1 MTEAERTIT
10 TPDSADRPAE
20 PAEPAAEPAATVAE
34 PGGGSEAGTGIEDGA
49 GSEGGAEDGATAEG
63 RPAGAHRRQVAVL
76 LGVAVLAYLL
86 DLLSKIWVVHSL
98 EHHDPIDIFGHYLRL
113 DAIRNAGAAFG
124 LGQGMTIVFTVIA
137 AGVIVVIARLS
148 RRLHSLPWAIALGL
162 LLGGAFGNLTDRL
175 FRAPGSFQGRVVDF
189 IAPEHFAVFN
199 LADSAICCG
208 GALIVLL
215 SFRGVDPDGS
225 KHQD

>member
-1 MTEAERTIT
+1 VTEAERTIT
-10 TPDSADRPAE
+10 TPDPPDEAAEHAE
-20 PAEPAAEPAATVAE
+20 PSQAAPEA
-34 PGGGSEAGTGIEDGA
+34 EAGVQADAGA
-49 GSEGGAEDGATAEG
+49 GTAADAA
-63 RPAGAHRRQVAVL
+63 PAGPRSRRIPVL
-76 LGVAVLAYLL
+76 IGVAVLAYLL

-98 EHHDPIDIFGHYLRL
+98 EHHDPVNVFGHYLRF

-137 AGVIVVIARLS
+137 VGVIAVIVRLS
-148 RRLHSLPWAIALGL
+148 RRLYSLPWAIALGL
-162 LLGGAFGNLTDRL
+162 LLGGAFGNLTDRV

-189 IAPEHFAVFN
+189 IEPVHFAVFN

-215 SFRGVDPDGS
+215 SFRGVDPDGT
-225 KHQD
+225 KHQG

>member
-1 MTEAERTIT
+1 VTEAERTIT
-10 TPDSADRPAE
+10 TPDPPE
-20 PAEPAAEPAATVAE
+20 EAAEQAAPQA
-34 PGGGSEAGTGIEDGA
+34 GA
-49 GSEGGAEDGATAEG
+49 GVGAQLAAP
-63 RPAGAHRRQVAVL
+63 RSRRIAVL
-76 LGVAVLAYLL
+76 IGVAVLAYLL

-98 EHHDPIDIFGHYLRL
+98 EHHDPVNVLGHYLRF

-137 AGVIVVIARLS
+137 VGVIGVIVRLS
-148 RRLHSLPWAIALGL
+148 RRLYSLPWAIALGL
-162 LLGGAFGNLTDRL
+162 LLGGAFGNLTDRV

-189 IAPEHFAVFN
+189 IEPVHFAVFN

-215 SFRGVDPDGS
+215 SFRGVDPDGT
-225 KHQD
+225 KHQG